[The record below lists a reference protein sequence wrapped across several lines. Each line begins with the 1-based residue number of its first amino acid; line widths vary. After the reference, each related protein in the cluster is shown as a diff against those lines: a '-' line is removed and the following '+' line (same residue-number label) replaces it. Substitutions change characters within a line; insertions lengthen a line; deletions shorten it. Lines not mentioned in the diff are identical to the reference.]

1 MRLIRKHAPS
11 VHADVDERL
20 RRLASGWALT
30 PEILAESTSST
41 QAGAPLRADHWS
53 RRSWRAFVLL
63 LGAIALVGG
72 WLWWQAQPRE
82 VMPVPGSGVSAAAES
97 AATAG
102 TVVVHVAGA
111 VRKPGVVTLPAGAR
125 VADAID
131 RAGGARAPR
140 YLESVNLARL
150 LVDGEQIVLGQAGGA
165 AAGGGKLSLGS
176 ATATEL
182 EQLPGVGPVLA
193 QRIMQWRTEHGPFR
207 GVDELNEVSGV
218 GDSLMEQLRPLV
230 VP

>member
-1 MRLIRKHAPS
+1 M
-11 VHADVDERL
+11 
-20 RRLASGWALT
+20 
-30 PEILAESTSST
+30 
-41 QAGAPLRADHWS
+41 PLRADHWG
-53 RRSWRAFVLL
+53 RRSWRAFALL

-82 VMPVPGSGVSAAAES
+82 VMPVPDAGAAAQASSSAA
-97 AATAG
+97 AG

-111 VRKPGVVTLPAGAR
+111 VRKPGLVTLPAGAR

-131 RAGGARAPR
+131 KAGGARSPR
-140 YLESVNLARL
+140 YLASVNLARL
-150 LVDGEQIVLGQAGGA
+150 LVDGEQILLGQSVGSGAGA
-165 AAGGGKLSLGS
+165 GKLSLGS

-193 QRIMQWRTEHGPFR
+193 QRIVQWRTENGAFR
-207 GVDELNEVSGV
+207 GVDDLSEVSGV
-218 GDSLMEQLRPLV
+218 GDALMEQIRPLV